1 MKIDWDLFACG
12 LYDCMNIT
20 QANHSSPAFAM
31 EIDGGSGGGTL
42 ATTATATIATSMGWQ
57 MHKVFATLPWEGAA
71 TFRLRV
77 FGSVSLQV
85 GVVAIAPIGEA
96 WLKSDDDEA
105 AAASRVAAQ

>member
-1 MKIDWDLFACG
+1 MYF
-12 LYDCMNIT
+12 T
-20 QANHSSPAFAM
+20 QANNSSPAFAM
-31 EIDGGSGGGTL
+31 EIDGGNGGGGAL

-57 MHKVFATLPWEGAA
+57 MHKVFATLPWEGVA

-96 WLKSDDDEA
+96 WMKSDDEA
-105 AAASRVAAQ
+105 ASRDASFV